1 MANRHLARTIAM
13 QTLFE
18 WDFRHGKTSEIAA
31 LVEKNLKEFAPEFKD
46 NGFTKRLVAGV
57 VDNQKEI
64 DEFIK
69 TFAPEWPLDQ
79 ITTVDRNILRLGVYE
94 LKISP
99 DIPPKVAINE
109 SIELAKT
116 FGGDSSG
123 KFVNGVLGSIFK
135 KMEEAGLHKI
145 PQETC
150 AGGVVVRYADGL
162 PLILLI
168 LDPYNQWTF
177 PKGHLE
183 ENESVEDAALREVQ
197 EETGIQTLLMKE
209 KIGIVEYTVEKKQED
224 KKRMT
229 IQKIVHYYLMET
241 PDEKIVVEK
250 GEAIK
255 DGKWYTTDEA
265 LKTFGYENTKSI
277 LKEAV
282 AKITNNNTV

>member
-1 MANRHLARTIAM
+1 M

-18 WDFRHGKTSEIAA
+18 WDFRHGKTGKIDE

-46 NGFTKRLVAGV
+46 NGFTKRLVMGV
-57 VDNQKEI
+57 AEHQEEI

-94 LKISP
+94 LKIAP

-116 FGGDSSG
+116 FGGESSG

-135 KMEEAGLHKI
+135 KMEETGLQKI
-145 PQETC
+145 PQEIC
-150 AGGVVVRYADGL
+150 AGGVVVRYANGE

-168 LDPYNQWTF
+168 LDPYNQWTL
-177 PKGHLE
+177 PKGHLDE
-183 ENESVEDAALREVQ
+183 GETVEDAAFREVQ
-197 EETGIQTLLMKE
+197 EETGVQTLLMKE
-209 KIGIVEYTVEKKQED
+209 KIGVVEYTVEKKQDD
-224 KKRMT
+224 KKRVT

-241 PDEKIVVEK
+241 PDEKITVPTK
-250 GEAIK
+250 KEAIK
-255 DGKWYTTDEA
+255 DGKWFTIDDA

-282 AKITNNNTV
+282 EKIRGS